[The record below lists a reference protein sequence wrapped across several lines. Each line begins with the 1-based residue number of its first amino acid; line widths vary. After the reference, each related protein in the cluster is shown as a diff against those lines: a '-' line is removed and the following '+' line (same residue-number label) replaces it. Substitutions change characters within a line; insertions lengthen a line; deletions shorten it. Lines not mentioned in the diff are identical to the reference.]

1 MMTGTEHQPTHG
13 HRDGNVIG
21 TLLLAL
27 VILSPLS
34 VLGEEFTAETPEGA
48 LYDTRTH
55 YYEPMKQKVLLRKEY
70 KNISGEEKKAA
81 YAELGIQLGP
91 RDLDKWLL
99 ARQSWQQTVKERRQQ
114 AAELSV
120 QRRKDRRSQPRPLHY
135 YSYSYG
141 ANYGSYYRPMTY
153 FDYWHNA
160 RRGLVSNYQYNYR
173 YSYPYNYQYSYP
185 YNYQYSYPYNYQY
198 SYPYNY
204 RY

>member
-21 TLLLAL
+21 KLLLAL

-34 VLGEEFTAETPEGA
+34 VLGEGFTAETPEGA

-55 YYEPMKQKVLLRKEY
+55 YYEPMQQKVLLRKEY
-70 KNISGEEKKAA
+70 KNISAEEKKAA

-99 ARQSWQQTVKERRQQ
+99 AQQRWKQTLAERRER

-120 QRRKDRRSQPRPLHY
+120 QRRKDRLSQPRPLHNY
-135 YSYSYG
+135 YY
-141 ANYGSYYRPMTY
+141 ARADYGSYYRPMTY
-153 FDYWHNA
+153 RNYWYNA
-160 RRGLVSNYQYNYR
+160 RRGS
-173 YSYPYNYQYSYP
+173 
-185 YNYQYSYPYNYQY
+185 
-198 SYPYNY
+198 
-204 RY
+204 